1 MSDAKRRDNKGRVL
15 HVGEAQ
21 MEDGRY
27 MYRYKDPY
35 GKRKTVYSWRLTS
48 GDPTPSGKRKEV
60 SLREKIREIENNIKR
75 GMYTTDMTVCELV
88 EKYLA

>member
-27 MYRYKDPY
+27 TYRYKDPY

-60 SLREKIREIENNIKR
+60 SLREKIREIEKA
-75 GMYTTDMTVCELV
+75 GFTVESV
-88 EKYLA
+88 K

>member
-35 GKRKTVYSWRLTS
+35 GKRKTQKPQSQ
-48 GDPTPSGKRKEV
+48 
-60 SLREKIREIENNIKR
+60 
-75 GMYTTDMTVCELV
+75 EL
-88 EKYLA
+88 EG